1 MYKRIIITSDWH
13 FGIRSNN
20 LDWFE
25 IMKDYHESF
34 FIPWLEENVQEGDV
48 MYHLGDV
55 FDNRQNVN
63 LLIASYAIDL
73 FERLSRIVPIHII
86 VGNHDIYRKNTNEVT
101 SVDILKHI
109 PNITIHKEPIVHKY
123 KEAKCLLMPWRRDK
137 EHEQETLAEYKN
149 VDYLFCHSE
158 VKGVRTTS
166 NPHVKLEEGNDVNLF
181 KRFKRVYSGH
191 IHYAQRFSNVNFVG
205 NPHHMTRSDRG
216 NKKGIWLLD
225 METGTESFY
234 ENTRSPIFL
243 KYKMSSILD
252 ETVETLQEKFSNNF
266 IDLQVSSKFIT
277 SCNISTLINLL
288 ESHARKIEL
297 DIQEEENLDVEGFEI
312 DENVSGEFDI
322 LNISKTYIDS
332 TSYDEELKERLLK
345 SIKSLYLK
353 VNED

>member
-1 MYKRIIITSDWH
+1 MHKRIIITSDWH

-34 FIPWLEENVQEGDV
+34 FIPWLNENAQEGDV
-48 MYHLGDV
+48 IYHLGDV

-73 FERLSRIVPIHII
+73 FERLSRIAPIHII

-109 PNITIHKEPIVHKY
+109 PNINIHKEPIIHKY
-123 KEAKCLLMPWRRDK
+123 KGAKCLLMPWRRDK
-137 EHEQETLAEYKN
+137 EHEQETLSEYKN
-149 VDYLFCHSE
+149 IDYLFCHSE

-166 NPHVKLEEGNDVNLF
+166 NPHVKLDEGNDVNLF
-181 KRFKRVYSGH
+181 KGFKRVYSGH

-205 NPHHMTRSDRG
+205 NPHQMTRSDRG

-225 METGTESFY
+225 METCSESFY
-234 ENTRSPIFL
+234 ENTRSPIFI
-243 KYKMSSILD
+243 KYKMSSILE
-252 ETVETLQEKFSNNF
+252 ETVESLQEKFSNNF
-266 IDLQVSSKFIT
+266 VDLQVTSKFIST
-277 SCNISTLINLL
+277 CNITTLINLL
-288 ESHARKIEL
+288 ESHARRIEL
-297 DIQEEENLDVEGFEI
+297 DIQEEDVEIENFGV

-332 TSYDEELKERLLK
+332 TSYDDDLKERLLK
-345 SIKSLYLK
+345 SIKNLYLK

>member
-34 FIPWLEENVQEGDV
+34 FIPWLNENVQEGDV
-48 MYHLGDV
+48 IYHLGDV

-73 FERLSRIVPIHII
+73 FERLSRIAPIHII

-109 PNITIHKEPIVHKY
+109 PNITIHKEPTVHKY
-123 KEAKCLLMPWRRDK
+123 KGIKCLLMPWRRDK
-137 EHEQETLAEYKN
+137 EHEQETLAEYDK

-166 NPHVKLEEGNDVNLF
+166 NPHVKLEEGNDLNLF
-181 KRFKRVYSGH
+181 RKFKRVYSGH

-225 METGTESFY
+225 METGSESFY
-234 ENTRSPIFL
+234 ENNRSPIFL
-243 KYKMSSILD
+243 KYKMSSVLE
-252 ETVETLQEKFSNNF
+252 ETVESLQQKFSNNF
-266 IDLQVSSKFIT
+266 VDLQVTSKFL
-277 SCNISTLINLL
+277 SNCNISTLINLL
-288 ESHARKIEL
+288 ESHSRKIEL
-297 DIQEEENLDVEGFEI
+297 DIQEEEVEIEDFEV

-332 TSYDEELKERLLK
+332 TSYDENLKERLLK
-345 SIKSLYLK
+345 SIKNLYLK

>member
-20 LDWFE
+20 LDWFG

-34 FIPWLEENVQEGDV
+34 FIPWLEENIQEGDV
-48 MYHLGDV
+48 IYHLGDV

-73 FERLSRIVPIHII
+73 FERLSRIAPIHII
-86 VGNHDIYRKNTNEVT
+86 VGNHDIYRKNTNDIT

-109 PNITIHKEPIVHKY
+109 PNITIHKEPIVHTYGKT
-123 KEAKCLLMPWRRDK
+123 KCLLMPWRKDK
-137 EHEQETLAEYKN
+137 EHEQETLGEFKN

-166 NPHVKLEEGNDVNLF
+166 NPHIKLEEGNDLNLF
-181 KRFKRVYSGH
+181 KRFKKVYSAH
-191 IHYAQRFSNVNFVG
+191 IHFAQRFSNVNFVG

-225 METGTESFY
+225 MKTRTESFY
-234 ENTRSPIFL
+234 ENTHSPVFV
-243 KYKMSSILD
+243 KYKMSSIL
-252 ETVETLQEKFSNNF
+252 EESVESLEEKFSNNF
-266 IDLQVSSKFIT
+266 VDLQVSSKFL
-277 SCNISTLINLL
+277 SNCNISTLLNML
-288 ESHARKIEL
+288 ETTARKIEL
-297 DIQEEENLDVEGFEI
+297 DIQDDNIETDGVEI
-312 DENVSGEFDI
+312 DENISGEFDI
-322 LNISKTYIDS
+322 LNISRTYVDS
-332 TSYDEELKERLLK
+332 TSYDEELKERLLN